1 VRWVPTGKFAAMPNY
16 TFELRDGS
24 GGIDDETGVALADG
38 VHALHY
44 AQDVVHELMRS
55 REAQTRTWRLDVYD
69 EAGERVIELPFATI
83 DPTLDHLRPEL
94 RGHGGKILRSPP
106 VRRRNDL
113 HSSRHRAR
121 VAGAGGALA
130 RPLIC
135 RGAFRRKNYTGSIIW
150 TRSCPNLGSLT

>member
-94 RGHGGKILRSPP
+94 RAMVEKFCD
-106 VRRRNDL
+106 RRRSVDEMIYTARGTVRESQAL
-113 HSSRHRAR
+113 VARSRGHLYVAAR
-121 VAGAGGALA
+121 SGEKTI
-130 RPLIC
+130 RD
-135 RGAFRRKNYTGSIIW
+135 R
-150 TRSCPNLGSLT
+150 